1 MKRIINGKRYDT
13 ETAEELAS
21 YSYSNRGDFNYF
33 RETLYRKRTG
43 EFFIYGV
50 GGPASKYAQAVD
62 TNSWSGGERLMPVT
76 YEAAQKWAEQYLT
89 GDEYE
94 EIFGEVAEDDSR
106 TTMSISLPTATA
118 EKLKRMAGASGE
130 TMSAIVDRLIR
141 EA

>member
-13 ETAEELAS
+13 ETAEELYS
-21 YSYSNRGDFNYF
+21 YSYSNRGDFHYF

-43 EFFIYGV
+43 EFFLYGV
-50 GGPASKYAQAVD
+50 GGPASKYAQAID
-62 TNSWSGGERLMPVT
+62 MNSWSGGERLMPMT
-76 YEAAQKWAEQYLT
+76 YAEAQQWAEKCLT